1 MISSSMQ
8 FMKIARALESLTS
21 DIISFAKTKESV
33 DSRENIEECRAE
45 EE

>member
-1 MISSSMQ
+1 MR
-8 FMKIARALESLTS
+8 FMKAAGALESLTS
-21 DIISFAKTKESV
+21 DIISFAEAKESV

>member
-1 MISSSMQ
+1 MR
-8 FMKIARALESLTS
+8 FMKVAGALESLTS
-21 DIISFAKTKESV
+21 DIISFAKAKKSV